1 MQNHNQQPGKKD
13 LRNFALITG
22 GLTPIFFG
30 LLLPWH
36 FERNFPTWPWI
47 VGGILIL
54 WGLVHPGSLKP
65 IYRVWMAIG
74 HGLGWVNSRIILSIM
89 FYLII
94 LPVGLIMRLTGKDPM
109 RRGTS
114 KEAKSYRVPCAV
126 PDKKHMERPF

>member
-1 MQNHNQQPGKKD
+1 MLKPNMQPDKKE
-13 LRNFALITG
+13 LRSFSLITG
-22 GLTPIFFG
+22 GLTPAIFG

-36 FERNFPTWPWI
+36 FEHSFPVWPWV
-47 VGGILIL
+47 VGGILIT
-54 WGLVHPGSLKP
+54 WGLVLPTSLKP
-65 IYRVWMAIG
+65 VYRVWMAIG

-94 LPVGLIMRLTGKDPM
+94 LPVGFIMRLTGKDPM

-114 KEAKSYRVPCAV
+114 KEEKSYRVPSAV